1 MRQVISFIFSEFR
14 NALSESGQKCIILE
28 AEEKVDFI
36 AYTNIPMIHYWIRY
50 FLDSDNNLEENADI
64 YRLQMFLKVMIKQGE
79 IEPVI
84 EKIVETVKKIWNN
97 KVEIN
102 IDPVVE
108 GNLEMLTTALKLEWR
123 IAFTAEKWR
132 IL

>member
-36 AYTNIPMIHYWIRY
+36 AYANIPIIHYWIRY
-50 FLDSDNNLEENADI
+50 FLDSDGYYEENADI
-64 YRLQMFLKVMIKQGE
+64 YKLQMFLKVMIKQGE
-79 IEPVI
+79 VEPVI
-84 EKIVETVKKIWNN
+84 EKIVEIAKKIWDN
-97 KVEIN
+97 KVEI
-102 IDPVVE
+102 IVDPVVE
-108 GNLEMLTTALKLEWR
+108 GNLEILTAALKLEWR
-123 IAFTAEKWR
+123 VAFTAKKWR